1 MGSET
6 IYLEE
11 YVTVHGLLSRSFM
24 SLYLY
29 CSNKYNSICTHLI
42 KHLINVFFFK
52 KKFHIKTS
60 DQNKTCLYKNKSTQ
74 QPFGLGAMKLM

>member
-1 MGSET
+1 MGRET

-42 KHLINVFFFK
+42 KHLINVLFFLK
-52 KKFHIKTS
+52 KNSTLKHLIKIKHAYIKINLPNS
-60 DQNKTCLYKNKSTQ
+60 LLVWV
-74 QPFGLGAMKLM
+74 P